1 MEKIFA
7 SIEEIISDIKNG
19 KPFILVD
26 DEDRENEG
34 DLVIAAEKAT
44 KENINFII
52 KEARGLLCAPITK
65 ETADRLE
72 LDLMVKENTDPHTTA
87 FTVSIDHIDTGTG
100 ISAEDRA
107 ITLRKISDPSSK
119 NSDFRK
125 PGHIFPLLARE
136 GGVLVR
142 AGHTEGSVDLIK
154 MAGLRPVAAIC
165 EIINEDGSMARL
177 PDLIEFAKKYD
188 LNIFSIEKI
197 IEERIK
203 KEIFVEAVSS
213 ANLPTKWGNFKI
225 ISYKNKINNE
235 VHIALVKG
243 EVNSDEPIL
252 VRVHSEC
259 LTGDTFGSFRC
270 DCGDQLHIAM
280 ETIEKEG
287 RGVLLY
293 LRQEGRGIGISN
305 KIKAYCLQDKGL
317 DTVEANEK
325 LGFPSDLRD
334 YGIGAQI
341 LKDLGVKKIRLMT
354 NNPKKVIGL
363 KAYGMEIIERI
374 PIIVKP
380 TEHNKF
386 YLETKKNK
394 MGHILDEK

>member
-1 MEKIFA
+1 MENIFA
-7 SIEEIISDIKNG
+7 NIEDILNDIKNG

-44 KENINFII
+44 KENINFFI
-52 KEARGLLCAPITK
+52 KEARGLLCAPLTK
-65 ETADRLE
+65 EIATRLE
-72 LDLMVKENTDPHTTA
+72 LELMVKNNTDPHTTA
-87 FTVSIDHIDTGTG
+87 FTVSVDHINTGTG

-107 ITLRKISDPSSK
+107 ETLRNLSSPTSK
-119 NSDFRK
+119 PSDFRK
-125 PGHIFPLLARE
+125 PGHIFPLLAKE

-142 AGHTEGSVDLIK
+142 AGHTEGSIDLVK
-154 MAGLRPVAAIC
+154 MAGLKPVAAIC

-177 PDLIEFAKKYD
+177 PDLIKFAQKHN

-203 KEIFVEAVSS
+203 KDKFVEIVSK
-213 ANLPTKWGNFKI
+213 AHMPTKWGNFEI
-225 ISYKNKINNE
+225 ISYRNKLNNE
-235 VHIALVKG
+235 IHIALVKG
-243 EVNSDEPIL
+243 NISTNEPIL

-259 LTGDTFGSFRC
+259 LTGDTFGSYRC
-270 DCGDQLHIAM
+270 DCGDQLHTAM
-280 ETIEKEG
+280 EMIEKEG

-293 LRQEGRGIGISN
+293 LRQEGRGIGIAN

-325 LGFPSDLRD
+325 LGFPADLRD
-334 YGIGAQI
+334 YGIGAQM
-341 LKDLGVKKIRLMT
+341 LKDLGIKKIRLIT
-354 NNPKKVIGL
+354 NNPKKLIGL
-363 KAYGMEIIERI
+363 KAYDIQIVERV
-374 PIIVKP
+374 PIIIPP

-394 MGHILDEK
+394 MGHMLDEK